1 MRSRNSDKVKLV
13 KEKAIELIVKDGFEG
28 FSMNKLA
35 KACNISVAT
44 LYIYYKDRDDLIIKI
59 AIEEGRLMGEALIKD
74 FDPEM
79 PFEEGLRRQWENR
92 YEYMMAKPQMNIF
105 FDQLRISSY
114 QEQFLSGFLTDF
126 KVVMSRFMHNI
137 MGRGEVE
144 SMPFEAYWSVAFAPL
159 YNLVRFDIEGQS
171 MGGMPFK
178 MSDEILWKTF
188 NLVVKALKK

>member
-1 MRSRNSDKVKLV
+1 MRTRNTDKVQLV
-13 KEKAIELIVKDGFEG
+13 KKKAIELIVKDGFEG

-79 PFEEGLRRQWENR
+79 PFEEGLRKQWKNR
-92 YEYMMAKPQMNIF
+92 YQYMMAKPQMNIF

-137 MGRGEVE
+137 MDRGEVDP
-144 SMPFEAYWSVAFAPL
+144 MPFEAYWSVAFAPL
-159 YNLVRFDIEGQS
+159 YNLVRFDNEG
-171 MGGMPFK
+171 
-178 MSDEILWKTF
+178 
-188 NLVVKALKK
+188 KAWEECLLK